1 MLIGG
6 AFATGQEAMQFF
18 VGHGAF
24 SLPSLII
31 CLLLMV
37 YTSWSLMRAG
47 KTRNLVTHEQAFRYF
62 CGDIMG
68 VAMTWYT
75 ITMIVTVYG
84 VMLSG
89 VGATLEQAYGL
100 PTFIGS
106 GLMAFCAAG
115 TLLLGLKG
123 IIKLLSVI
131 GPAIVFLTIA
141 TAISS
146 FFSEKFNLEVGL
158 RVATETILLRAS
170 DNWLFSGILYVGLA
184 MPGLAAFLPLLGV
197 TAESQGQI
205 RGASLLGPVGF
216 VVAMALVVLALMGH
230 LQLVAQA
237 EVPILVLAAEVFPL
251 YGSIFAI
258 VIFLGIYTTVT
269 PLLWA
274 VCRRFSSDRSNR
286 FKLIAIGLTLLC
298 LVGGNLLPFG
308 EMINLIYPSIGY
320 VGLFLLFCLVFRDI
334 QSLVRR

>member
-1 MLIGG
+1 
-6 AFATGQEAMQFF
+6 MQFF
-18 VGHGAF
+18 VGYGAF
-24 SLPSLII
+24 SLPGLVI

-37 YTSWSLMRAG
+37 YTCWSLMRAG

-62 CGDIMG
+62 CGDIIG
-68 VAMTWYT
+68 VVMTWYT
-75 ITMIVTVYG
+75 MIMIVTVYG

-100 PTFIGS
+100 PTLIGS
-106 GLMAFCAAG
+106 SLMAFCAAG
-115 TLLLGLKG
+115 TLLLGLQG
-123 IIKLLSVI
+123 IIRLLSVI
-131 GPAIVFLTIA
+131 GPAIVVLTIA
-141 TAISS
+141 TAIGS
-146 FFSEKFNLEVGL
+146 FFGERFNLEDGL
-158 RVATETILLRAS
+158 RLAAETTLLRAS

-197 TAESQGQI
+197 TAESEGQI
-205 RGASLLGPVGF
+205 RGASLLGPIGF
-216 VVAMALVVLALMGH
+216 IVSMGLVVLALMGH
-230 LQLVAQA
+230 LQLVSQA
-237 EVPILVLAAEVFPL
+237 EVPILVLAAQVFPL

-269 PLLWA
+269 PLLWS
-274 VCRRFSSDRSNR
+274 VCRRFSSDGSNS
-286 FKLIAIGLTLLC
+286 FKLISIGLTLFC

-334 QSLVRR
+334 RSLVRR